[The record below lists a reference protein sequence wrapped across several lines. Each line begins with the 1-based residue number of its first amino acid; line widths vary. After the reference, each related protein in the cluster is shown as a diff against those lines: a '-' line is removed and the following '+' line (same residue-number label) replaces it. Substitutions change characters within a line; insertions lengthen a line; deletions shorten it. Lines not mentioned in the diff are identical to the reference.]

1 MEHKALTISP
11 VKAPVQKDPF
21 NLAKI
26 VLEALSG
33 TQNTLQ
39 HGDVLAVSSKYAA
52 ISQGR
57 VIDLDS
63 VEVSPYAAELAERY
77 IMHPQMT
84 ELIVREADHIF
95 GGIIHEF
102 NGKELG
108 FLLTMKDGIVSANA
122 GLDRSNVPAGQV
134 VLFPEHPYKLA
145 AELRRQLRELTGV
158 DLGIIL
164 TDSWL
169 MPGRTGTTGV
179 ALATAGF
186 HPVIDERGKP
196 DLFGNP
202 MQVTQRGVADQLCA
216 AAQIVMGESN
226 ESTPIVLLCGA
237 GVTLTDDEITV
248 DDVAIDW
255 QMDIYVGAL
264 TDGLLPDGA
273 PQHSTTARLLR
284 RHDIMDG

>member
-1 MEHKALTISP
+1 MSSQLTILP
-11 VKAPVQKDPF
+11 LKAPVQQSSFDLVKTIQHAVQQT
-21 NLAKI
+21 NHQL
-26 VLEALSG
+26 
-33 TQNTLQ
+33 NT
-39 HGDVLAVSSKYAA
+39 GDVLAISSKYAA

-57 VIDLDS
+57 VIDLEA
-63 VEVSPYAAELAERY
+63 VEVSDYAAELAERY
-77 IMHPQMT
+77 IMNPQMT

-102 NGKELG
+102 EGRQLG
-108 FLLTMKDGIVSANA
+108 FLLTIKDGIVSANA

-134 VLFPEHPYKLA
+134 VLFPENPYKLA
-145 AELRRQLRELTGV
+145 AEVRQQLRDLIGV
-158 DLGIIL
+158 NLGVIL

-179 ALATAGF
+179 ALATSGF

-202 MQVTQRGVADQLCA
+202 MQVTQRGLADQLCA
-216 AAQIVMGESN
+216 AAQVVMGESD
-226 ESTPIVLLCGA
+226 ESTPIVLLRGA
-237 GVTLTDDEITV
+237 DITLTDDEITV

-273 PQHSTTARLLR
+273 PQHSTTRRLLR
-284 RHDIMDG
+284 RGEIIGG